1 LAGPSPHRGGI
12 QPGSPQTDRGRA
24 SAATC
29 EFNVYWRAVE
39 ADLRER
45 DDLDLVEPIY
55 LQMRHLRVGVEVR
68 VNVAAIPRW
77 VIIGYILLL
86 N

>member
-12 QPGSPQTDRGRA
+12 QPGSPQSDRGRA

-45 DDLDLVEPIY
+45 DDPDLVEPVY
-55 LQMRHLRVGVEVR
+55 LQ
-68 VNVAAIPRW
+68 
-77 VIIGYILLL
+77 IGDDGWLQIEPCIWMSPSLE
-86 N
+86 